1 MKHRNILRRVRIIL
15 AALVMVGVSLAFLD
29 YRDWLSAAFKHALT
43 MMQFV
48 PAALAV
54 SGAALAILIVS
65 ALVGRVYCSVV
76 CPLGILQDIVMRA
89 ANLFRRK
96 KKFLGYKK
104 PANKLRYSI
113 LAAVSVSVSV
123 AAGAGGAVLAWLDPY
138 SNFGRLAG
146 NVLRPLIVSGN
157 NLASEA
163 LRALG
168 TDAVPRVTVHWV
180 PPAVL
185 AATLMVTAAVVALAV
200 WRGRLYCNTI
210 CPVGALLG
218 LVAKF
223 SLWKL
228 TIDQAACKKC
238 GDCLRACKAQCIN
251 LRAGEIDFSR
261 CVACY
266 NCVAVCDEHGIK
278 YRFQNPL
285 KYFRARQT
293 PADGDVNLDR
303 RHFLVATVSGTVAV
317 GTRNADGGKFGHA
330 VMPPG
335 AQNRDRFLVRCTA
348 CQLCVSAC
356 PSHVLEP
363 SFLEYASVSGFM
375 KPRLNFNHSFCNIN
389 CVTCGEVCPDGAL
402 LPLTVAQKQTAR
414 IGLAVFDHQE
424 CIIYRDGTACGACA
438 EHCPTA
444 ALQIR
449 KTDKFRDPLPVVDEQ
464 YCIGCG
470 ACQYACPAL
479 PKKAITIS
487 GLRTHETA
495 QVLKQEKVKAAA
507 DEFPF

>member
-1 MKHRNILRRVRIIL
+1 M
-15 AALVMVGVSLAFLD
+15 AGVCLAFLD
-29 YRDWLSAAFKHALT
+29 FRDWLPASFKHALT
-43 MMQFV
+43 MLQFV

-54 SGAALAILIVS
+54 SGAALAVLIVS

-76 CPLGILQDIVMRA
+76 CPLGILQDLVMRA

-96 KKFLGYKK
+96 KKFLGYQK
-104 PANKLRYSI
+104 PANKLRYGI
-113 LAAVSVSVSV
+113 PVAALVIVSV
-123 AAGAGGAVLAWLDPY
+123 AAGASGAVLAWLDPY
-138 SNFGRLAG
+138 SNFGRFAG
-146 NVLRPLIVSGN
+146 SVLRPLIVSAN

-168 TDAVPRVTVHWV
+168 TDAVPRVTVHWA

-185 AATLMVTAAVVALAV
+185 AATLIVTAAVVALAV

-278 YRFQNPL
+278 YRFQNPFKNL
-285 KYFRARQT
+285 RVK
-293 PADGDVNLDR
+293 PAAAQPDADR
-303 RHFLVATVSGTVAV
+303 RQFLVATVSSAYLIAA
-317 GTRNADGGKFGHA
+317 RNGVNLRDKHKYLNA

-335 AQNRDRFLVRCTA
+335 ARDRRRFLARCTA

-375 KPRLNFNHSFCNIN
+375 KPRLNFNRSFCNIN
-389 CVTCGEVCPDGAL
+389 CTTCGEVCPDHAL
-402 LPLTVAQKQTAR
+402 SPLTVTQKQTTR
-414 IGLAVFDHQE
+414 IGLAIFDHQE

-449 KTDKFRDPLPVVDEQ
+449 KTDKFRDPLPVVDAE

-487 GLRTHETA
+487 GLRAHETA
-495 QVLKQEKVKAAA
+495 QVLVQEKVQAPAA
-507 DEFPF
+507 DNDFPF

>member
-1 MKHRNILRRVRIIL
+1 VV
-15 AALVMVGVSLAFLD
+15 ATLVMAGVCLAFLD
-29 YRDWLSAAFKHALT
+29 FRDWLPASFKHALT
-43 MMQFV
+43 MLQFV

-54 SGAALAILIVS
+54 SGTALAVLIVS

-76 CPLGILQDIVMRA
+76 CPLGILQDVVARA

-96 KKFLGYKK
+96 KLFLRHRQ
-104 PANKLRYSI
+104 PDNKLRHTI
-113 LAAVSVSVSV
+113 LVVVSVSV
-123 AAGAGGAVLAWLDPY
+123 AVGWGGFVLAWLDPY
-138 SNFGRLAG
+138 SNFGRIAAALFRPPVIYTNNLVADLFKHFGSSAIPRVGVPWAG
-146 NVLRPLIVSGN
+146 LGVFLPPLLIGTLIVIM
-157 NLASEA
+157 
-163 LRALG
+163 
-168 TDAVPRVTVHWV
+168 
-180 PPAVL
+180 
-185 AATLMVTAAVVALAV
+185 AA

-228 TIDQAACKKC
+228 TIDQAVCKKC

-251 LRAGEIDFSR
+251 LRAGEIDFTR

-266 NCVAVCDEHGIK
+266 NCVSVCDERGIN
-278 YRFQNPL
+278 YRFQNPFKNL
-285 KYFRARQT
+285 RVKPAAAAAR
-293 PADGDVNLDR
+293 PDPGR
-303 RHFLVATVSGTVAV
+303 RQFIAATVSGALAAGTGITVSGDHKFINAV
-317 GTRNADGGKFGHA
+317 L
-330 VMPPG
+330 PPG
-335 AQNRDRFLVRCTA
+335 AQDRRRFLDKCTA

-389 CVTCGEVCPDGAL
+389 CTTCGEVCPDRAL
-402 LPLTVAQKQTAR
+402 LPLTVTQKQTAR
-414 IGLAVFDHQE
+414 IGLAIFDHQE

-479 PKKAITIS
+479 PKKAITIR
-487 GLRTHETA
+487 GLREHETA
-495 QVLKQEKVKAAA
+495 QILKQEKVKAAD